1 MKLLNRPRLSRNP
14 FRDNNTRLLISTF
27 VLATPIAVLLLH
39 YVYQASYRK
48 STHWSHSHDTLDP
61 ITHARETSSLLY
73 VASYSGLVTTLNL
86 SLAGY
91 RDTPLELEAL
101 ATTDGCAGSPSWLT
115 LNWHKGVLY
124 CLDEGLRDGKNGSL
138 TSFATSENG
147 TLTPLAKVSTILG
160 PVSAVMFGD
169 WNYGLAVAHYGG
181 SAFTA
186 WDIQDPANITSVQA
200 QEFNLP
206 KPGPDPSRQEA
217 AHPHAA
223 VVDPTKQ
230 FILIPDLGADLIRIY
245 GIDAEGLGSTELD
258 PLIVAPG
265 SGPRHLV
272 FVVKETKTF
281 MYLLTELANTIVG
294 YEVVYGGKFIA
305 FKEIWSGGIHGK
317 GKDVP
322 QGAAA
327 AEIAVSP
334 DRKFLIISSR
344 NENTYKVPS
353 FDAVNNTNITSDP
366 LISFKIDG
374 ETGHLALHQ
383 DVPCGGKFPR
393 HFAINKAGT
402 LVAVALQRDGRIV
415 IIERDVSTG
424 MLGDFIAYAQ
434 LEGEVT
440 AVVFYE

>member
-1 MKLLNRPRLSRNP
+1 
-14 FRDNNTRLLISTF
+14 
-27 VLATPIAVLLLH
+27 
-39 YVYQASYRK
+39 
-48 STHWSHSHDTLDP
+48 
-61 ITHARETSSLLY
+61 
-73 VASYSGLVTTLNL
+73 
-86 SLAGY
+86 
-91 RDTPLELEAL
+91 
-101 ATTDGCAGSPSWLT
+101 
-115 LNWHKGVLY
+115 
-124 CLDEGLRDGKNGSL
+124 
-138 TSFATSENG
+138 
-147 TLTPLAKVSTILG
+147 
-160 PVSAVMFGD
+160 MFGD

-186 WDIQDPANITSVQA
+186 WDIQDPANITSVQV

-258 PLIVAPG
+258 PLVVAPG

-272 FVVKETKTF
+272 FVVKEIKTF
-281 MYLLTELANTIVG
+281 MYLVTELANTIVG
-294 YEVVYGGKFIA
+294 YEVVYGGKFIT

-317 GKDVP
+317 GKNVP

-334 DRKFLIISSR
+334 DREFLIISSR
-344 NENTYKVPS
+344 NENTFKVPS
-353 FDAVNNTNITSDP
+353 FDAGSKTNITSDP
-366 LISFKIDG
+366 LINFKIDS
-374 ETGHLALHQ
+374 ETGHLNLHQ
-383 DVPCGGKFPR
+383 DVPCGGRFPR
-393 HFAINKAGT
+393 HFAINRAGT
-402 LVAVALQRDGRIV
+402 LVAVALQSDGRIV
-415 IIERDVSTG
+415 IIERDVETG
-424 MLGDFIAYAQ
+424 MLGNSIAYAQ